1 MGATIGPNLGVAV
14 AGIALSIAG
23 FAGTALVQTPM
34 ALDGIRLAFSIIP
47 AIITAVTVFV
57 LQFYDLDK
65 RLPAIKK
72 ELMDREHK

>member
-1 MGATIGPNLGVAV
+1 
-14 AGIALSIAG
+14 
-23 FAGTALVQTPM
+23 M